1 VGRGFSA
8 QGLTVLSLDPR
19 TIILLA
25 GVMGVLMSVV
35 LFFLRRNYP
44 PSIKGLGEWSA
55 AAAIIFVST
64 LLFGTRGVVP
74 DFFSVVVANLVLL
87 TGLSLL
93 YFGSQRFLGMSPSIR
108 LWGGLIVAAAPV
120 LVWYTHVEPHYG
132 IRLLVMTLLMT
143 LLSFSHA
150 RLIMRHGTRGFATFL
165 TVAALLIQMVVQALR
180 FGSAFSTLADSIL
193 LDPSPTQTAYIT
205 TYAFC
210 MLMITI
216 GVVLMAT
223 DRLRAELEHLATHDS
238 LTGALNRRALIE
250 AGTLELARCRR
261 NHQVMALLVMD
272 LDHFKAIND
281 THGHQTGDRV
291 LVDFAGRVT
300 HLLRQVDRFGRFGGE
315 EFVVLLPETSLAE
328 ARLVAE
334 RIRAEVEAGNKE
346 LPACTVSI
354 GVAVSGPDD
363 LEVDGIVARAD
374 AAMYRAK
381 EGGRNRVETALP

>member
-1 VGRGFSA
+1 
-8 QGLTVLSLDPR
+8 
-19 TIILLA
+19 
-25 GVMGVLMSVV
+25 
-35 LFFLRRNYP
+35 
-44 PSIKGLGEWSA
+44 
-55 AAAIIFVST
+55 
-64 LLFGTRGVVP
+64 
-74 DFFSVVVANLVLL
+74 
-87 TGLSLL
+87 
-93 YFGSQRFLGMSPSIR
+93 
-108 LWGGLIVAAAPV
+108 
-120 LVWYTHVEPHYG
+120 
-132 IRLLVMTLLMT
+132 MT